1 MDIHAEG
8 REPRPTRVVV
18 GISGSLGSL
27 AALHRAVDE
36 AHRRDAEVLAV
47 LAWQPPGGEH
57 GYRRSPCPPVLAA
70 VRAAAADR
78 LRTALDNAFGSA
90 GPTVPLHAELVR
102 AEPGAALAALADR
115 PEDLLVVG
123 AGSGNWLRRG
133 MRPSVTRFCVRRAS
147 CPVLVVPR
155 PAMLREL
162 DWPRR
167 LLRSWDTHEAGDAPG
182 ATCTL

>member
-1 MDIHAEG
+1 MDIHAKG
-8 REPRPTRVVV
+8 RERRPARVVV

-36 AHRRDAEVLAV
+36 AHRRNAEILAV

-57 GYRRSPCPPVLAA
+57 GYRRSPCPPLLSA
-70 VRAAAADR
+70 VRAAAEDR
-78 LRTALDNAFGSA
+78 LRTALDNAFGPA
-90 GPTVPLHAELVR
+90 GPAVPLRAELVR
-102 AEPGAALAALADR
+102 AEPGTALAALADR
-115 PEDLLVVG
+115 ADDLLVVG
-123 AGSGNWLRRG
+123 SGSGNWLRRG
-133 MRPSVTRFCVRRAS
+133 MRPSVTRFCVRRAG

-167 LLRSWDTHEAGDAPG
+167 LLRSWAAHEAGDTRG